1 MRRVLFAFL
10 LLLLGGLTATA
21 WYAYDKGFTKKWRG
35 FITEEFRKQG
45 FEVSLKRLTLDP
57 FRGLV
62 AKEVKIFDAKNR
74 RRTLAVVDEVL
85 LGINYAEAVQ
95 GNPYLETLDLR
106 DANLSLPVNPSN
118 PRGESIEISKLNARL
133 FLPPQ
138 QIYLARAEAE
148 VAGLR
153 VYAAGRLINPQ
164 AFSLARGEKK
174 EKDSPGAKLL
184 EQIIDELNDL
194 TYEGERPLVAVQFS
208 GDLAQTEKIWID
220 VRVQGG
226 KIRRRD
232 YRLETIDLAATLR
245 EGRIELQRCDLRDT
259 HGLLQAYAS
268 YVPQTRAAELRMRS
282 SMNLPG
288 LIRSLKLLPE
298 LREWA
303 FYVPPQIELE
313 GRGKFTDTPKFELIG
328 NVELQK
334 FAYKSVIFDGLKA
347 DTSWQGERWSVRNLD
362 VRHYSGELRGDLMQV
377 PGNFRAYLKS
387 TIDPKLISP
396 LLSGKAAEWFS
407 QFNFGNQPGFEI
419 DVKGP
424 SPTLGANAA
433 ADQAQVF

>member
-1 MRRVLFAFL
+1 MRRVLFAFFV
-10 LLLLGGLTATA
+10 LLLGGLTATA

-35 FITEEFRKQG
+35 FIIEEFRKQG
-45 FEVSLKRLTLDP
+45 FEVSLRRLTLDP

-85 LGINYAEAVQ
+85 LGINYADAMQ
-95 GNPYLETLDLR
+95 GDPFLETLDLR
-106 DANLSLPVNPSN
+106 DANLSLPVNPSD

-164 AFSLARGEKK
+164 AFSLARGEKNSSATK
-174 EKDSPGAKLL
+174 ML
-184 EQIIDELNDL
+184 EQIIDELSEL

-208 GDLAQTEKIWID
+208 GDLAETEKIWVD
-220 VRVQGG
+220 VRVKGG
-226 KIRRRD
+226 KIRKRD
-232 YRLETIDLAATLR
+232 YRLDSIDLAATLR
-245 EGRIELQRCDLRDT
+245 EGRIELQRCDLRDSN
-259 HGLLQAYAS
+259 GLLQAYAS
-268 YVPQTRAAELRMRS
+268 YVPQTRAAEFRMRS
-282 SMNLPG
+282 AINLPE
-288 LIRSLKLLPE
+288 LVRALKLLPE
-298 LREWA
+298 LKDWA

-313 GRGKFTDTPKFELIG
+313 GRGQFTDSPKFQLMG

-347 DTSWQGERWSVRNLD
+347 DTSWQGPRWSVRNLNLK
-362 VRHYSGELRGDLMQV
+362 HHSGEIRGDLMQV
-377 PGNFRAYLKS
+377 PGDFRASLKS

-407 QFNFGNQPGFEI
+407 TFNFGNQPGFEI
-419 DVKGP
+419 DVKGS

-433 ADQAQVF
+433 ADEAQVF

>member
-1 MRRVLFAFL
+1 MRRVFFAFFI
-10 LLLLGGLTATA
+10 LLLGGLTATA

-35 FITEEFRKQG
+35 LITEEFRQQG
-45 FEVSLKRLTLDP
+45 FEVSLRRLTLDP

-85 LGINYAEAVQ
+85 LGINYADAMQ
-95 GNPYLETLDLR
+95 GKPFLETLDLR

-118 PRGESIEISKLNARL
+118 PRGGSIEISKLNARL

-164 AFSLARGEKK
+164 AFKLARGEK
-174 EKDSPGAKLL
+174 DNPGAKML
-184 EQIIDELNDL
+184 EQIIDELNEL
-194 TYEGERPLVAVQFS
+194 TYEGERPLVAIQFS
-208 GDLAQTEKIWID
+208 GDLAETEKVWVD

-232 YRLETIDLAATLR
+232 YRLDTLDLAATLR
-245 EGRIELQRCDLRDT
+245 EGRIELQRCDIRDRY
-259 HGLLQAYAS
+259 GLLQAYAS
-268 YVPQTRAAELRMRS
+268 YAPQTRATEFRMRS
-282 SMNLPG
+282 SMDLPG
-288 LIRSLKLLPE
+288 LIRALKLLPE
-298 LREWA
+298 LKDWA

-313 GRGKFTDTPKFELIG
+313 GRGKLTATPKFELVG
-328 NVELQK
+328 NVVLQK
-334 FAYKSVIFDGLKA
+334 FAYKSVIFDGLHA

-362 VRHYSGELRGDLMQV
+362 LKHHSGELRGDFMQV
-377 PGNFRAYLKS
+377 PGDFRASVKS
-387 TIDPKLISP
+387 GIDPKLISS
-396 LLSGKAAEWFS
+396 LLSGKAAEWFE

-424 SPTLGANAA
+424 SPTLGANTAT
-433 ADQAQVF
+433 DTAQGF